1 MMKAVRTLVFAL
13 LAFCPALAN
22 AGEAVHGVWLR
33 GGHDETMEFYD
44 CEGKLCAR
52 GELPLPDGSP
62 PPLILN
68 HAEKTAPNKW
78 KGDLF
83 NPEDGKL
90 YPGTITL
97 DNANQLTLTG
107 CLIAF
112 LCQSE
117 TWSRV
122 VKAPTSKAPTAAASA
137 PKTAAPAAA
146 PASKTPAAAP
156 TPKTAPPAASTK
168 H

>member
-1 MMKAVRTLVFAL
+1 MMKTVRTFVLAL
-13 LAFCPALAN
+13 LALRPALAD

-44 CEGKLCAR
+44 CDGKLCAR

-68 HAEKTAPNKW
+68 HAEKTAANKW

-97 DNANQLTLTG
+97 DSANQITLTG

-122 VKAPTSKAPTAAASA
+122 VKAPSA
-137 PKTAAPAAA
+137 AAA
-146 PASKTPAAAP
+146 PSSKTPSSKTPAAAAP
-156 TPKTAPPAASTK
+156 GPKTAPPAASTK